1 MQNVV
6 NFIVPFF
13 GNDGK
18 PIANGR
24 VHFCKV
30 DTSATTFNGISS
42 PDYINVYDKD
52 GNALP
57 NPMLLNDC
65 GRFGDGLQ
73 PFVDDG
79 IEYKMIVDRPT
90 GIPAQYDDDDPCW
103 ETELVIRSKNQ
114 SFHIDV
120 DGIPVIGTI
129 DELRHLD
136 PDVKNVI
143 VLGYNTYDD
152 SCPSRLFSYENTP
165 FLGEDNG
172 TRIKSSVEGVNGT
185 WVFQPETDVI
195 DVRWFGILGG
205 DMTDSLSAL
214 TNILYNYH
222 NIYFPIGAYYFSS
235 SFSVNRLVLGYG
247 ARILPFPPARKDI
260 FIDIGVLD
268 NMGGYFGGVSF
279 GGNNYVATPQ
289 AVVEINRNYL
299 KTPSIKL
306 GEKGL
311 LESAGNTL
319 SMSVGDENVLD
330 FLRKQV
336 GGNMQNVLKFPDFSE
351 TKHLTSNFLR
361 LVAREYPSYI
371 SEPAAI
377 NNPIL
382 TDLQDAIEGEIVLVK
397 CATGGMYQFYLGFEN
412 GVPKYMRVTSTNE
425 PYKLFVLARKS
436 YKEGN
441 VTHAD
446 VWHAL

>member
-1 MQNVV
+1 MQNVT
-6 NFIVPFF
+6 NLIVPFF
-13 GNDGK
+13 GKDGR
-18 PIANGR
+18 PISCGR
-24 VHFCKV
+24 VHFCKP
-30 DTSATTFNGISS
+30 DTTASDFKGLADK
-42 PDYINVYDKD
+42 DYIVIKDKD
-52 GNALP
+52 GTPLK
-57 NPMLLNDC
+57 NPLLLNDL
-65 GRFGDGLQ
+65 GRFADGEQ
-73 PFVDDG
+73 PFVEDG
-79 IEYKMIVDRPT
+79 IEYKMIVDKPT
-90 GIPAQYDDDDPCW
+90 GIPAQYDDETPCW
-103 ETELVIRSKNQ
+103 ETELVIHSKNQ
-114 SFHIDV
+114 SISIDV
-120 DGIPVIGTI
+120 DGIPTIGTI
-129 DELRHLD
+129 EELRHLD

-143 VLGYNTYDD
+143 VLGYNAYDD
-152 SCPSRLFSYENTP
+152 FCPPRLFCYENTP
-165 FLGEDNG
+165 YLGENNG

-185 WVFQPETDVI
+185 WVFRPETDVV

-214 TNILYNYH
+214 ANILYNYH
-222 NIYFPIGAYYFSS
+222 NIYFPSGAYYFSS

-247 ARILPFPPARKDI
+247 ARILPFPPARKNI
-260 FIDIGVLD
+260 FVDIGVLD
-268 NMGGYFGGVSF
+268 NLGGSFGGVSF
-279 GGNNYVATPQ
+279 GGNSYVATPQ
-289 AVVEINRNYL
+289 AGVEINRNYL

-361 LVAREYPSYI
+361 LVAREYPSYV
-371 SEPAAI
+371 SEPAARD
-377 NNPIL
+377 NPIL

-412 GVPKYMRVTSTNE
+412 DVPRYMRVTSTNE